1 MFINIFPLV
10 FVTFF
15 LLDFNR
21 FSKYV
26 YISILSTFR
35 MEVNRINTIKLT
47 FNQFYSIENFDIF
60 LEFSWIVVMIALASS
75 FLILILDLPGRLFLI
90 DRNKKKVFKQ
100 NMFCQKSAFI
110 SASRIYVCFW
120 FYWLTQTRK
129 LINIKNWF
137 NILRS
142 TYTSDFC
149 H

>member
-100 NMFCQKSAFI
+100 NMFCQKKCLHICRSH
-110 SASRIYVCFW
+110 VCLF
-120 FYWLTQTRK
+120 LIL
-129 LINIKNWF
+129 LINSNKKINKHKE
-137 NILRS
+137 LV
-142 TYTSDFC
+142 
-149 H
+149 

>member
-35 MEVNRINTIKLT
+35 MEVNRVNTIKLT

-60 LEFSWIVVMIALASS
+60 LEFS
-75 FLILILDLPGRLFLI
+75 
-90 DRNKKKVFKQ
+90 
-100 NMFCQKSAFI
+100 
-110 SASRIYVCFW
+110 
-120 FYWLTQTRK
+120 
-129 LINIKNWF
+129 
-137 NILRS
+137 
-142 TYTSDFC
+142 
-149 H
+149 